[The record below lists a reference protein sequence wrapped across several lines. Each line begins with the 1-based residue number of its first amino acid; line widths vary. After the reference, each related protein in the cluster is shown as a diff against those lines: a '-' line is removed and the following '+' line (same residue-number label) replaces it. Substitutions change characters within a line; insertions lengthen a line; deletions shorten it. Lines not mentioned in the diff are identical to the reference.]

1 VIVTGVETPAVE
13 GVTLNDAGV
22 AVTVVDEL
30 VTPHVTEAA
39 VPLTRVTTTFGDGV
53 TLLPATIEPLAGLQA
68 TE

>member
-1 VIVTGVETPAVE
+1 VIVTGVETPAVV
-13 GVTLNDAGV
+13 GVTLNDAGA
-22 AVTVVDEL
+22 AVTAKDEEL
-30 VTPHVTEAA
+30 TEHVTEAA